1 MKRYLIKINKL
12 HFNSVMK
19 VILLSE
25 SVFYLEDFQSL
36 HSCQHF
42 ARVQPYITAWRKALL
57 SMWRTASSQHCNPLV
72 TGDLKACLG
81 IENAW
86 LLSVLFLWT
95 NQSHCRGRT
104 SCCVLSIQSSVF
116 TQRYSESSFICSL
129 DIRISPTLL
138 GFLLGLRKSATSSF
152 ENMFQSSLGWLRG
165 VPIQI
170 LIPYI
175 QILIPYIHILIQSVD
190 SVCSVTMVYS
200 SYLGESWL
208 GISLILPRTVLV
220 INNDASGCL
229 SVRSSVFIARIF
241 SYCYVKL
248 SQVQWN
254 KKWIS
259 AFSCFFSFARSVCW
273 FFSSF

>member
-165 VPIQI
+165 VPIQHWDPGS
-170 LIPYI
+170 LCHLPAEEPA
-175 QILIPYIHILIQSVD
+175 LGSVPGG
-190 SVCSVTMVYS
+190 CSSDTSPITLTGRNALFPARNSCLCVWDRLTHLVT
-200 SYLGESWL
+200 
-208 GISLILPRTVLV
+208 I
-220 INNDASGCL
+220 
-229 SVRSSVFIARIF
+229 
-241 SYCYVKL
+241 
-248 SQVQWN
+248 
-254 KKWIS
+254 
-259 AFSCFFSFARSVCW
+259 
-273 FFSSF
+273 